1 MSHRSILF
9 PDPLEQVKPEMNLFP
24 RKISYDYEDFENEK
38 EQENFIQKG
47 IIYNPVQV
55 KDFEEWNKSKCYTNY
70 FMNPSDCYEMYEG
83 VMPKSQNR
91 KMSSNS
97 SDSSNV
103 VDALF

>member
-24 RKISYDYEDFENEK
+24 RKISYDYEDFQNEK
-38 EQENFIQKG
+38 EQENLFQKG

-55 KDFEEWNKSKCYTNY
+55 KDFEEWNKSKYYTNY